1 MNKLLQQ
8 SKTMTIAVKNIL
20 MLMIHAQKIDWK
32 YNKKNKQKPYE
43 HRALRLFNREAYTL
57 SSHLRAEQLALR

>member
-32 YNKKNKQKPYE
+32 YNKENKQKPCE